1 MQGFIYSWDTE
12 RRSGKCGP
20 VSGENDDKPTNLGFA
35 GHAMSQPPLSTL
47 LLRGGHRWVC
57 AAADAPAVLAY
68 LSSPR
73 PDPHQMF
80 SLRGPDGQTLTVPA
94 REIVGVI
101 GGDDVAISPLPPTP
115 PQHVLRKKSGLPG
128 SPYILLDDFLA
139 PKDLAWV
146 LAFALSQEPGYA
158 AAKVTDTAQ
167 DYRRASV
174 LHDLKPIADLFIPRV
189 QAMASEAF
197 ALLDLQPISIKTIE
211 CQLTAHGDGDFF
223 KRHNDNGSKE
233 TAGRYMSYVY
243 YFNRLPQAFSGGMLR
258 MYDTVVENG
267 FYTAG
272 KTFQDIKPRCNMLIM
287 FPSHCPHEVTPVA
300 LPSGQFAD
308 RRFTVNGWVVRDV

>member
-1 MQGFIYSWDTE
+1 
-12 RRSGKCGP
+12 
-20 VSGENDDKPTNLGFA
+20 
-35 GHAMSQPPLSTL
+35 MSQPPMSTL
-47 LLRGGHRWVC
+47 LLRGGHRWLC
-57 AAADAPAVLAY
+57 ASADAPAVLAH
-68 LSSPR
+68 LGNPGH
-73 PDPHQMF
+73 DPHRMF
-80 SLRGPDGQTLTVPA
+80 KLRGPDDQTLTIPA
-94 REIVGVI
+94 REVVGVI
-101 GGDDVAISPLPPTP
+101 ANDTSGDGVSASPLFTP
-115 PQHVLRKKSGLPG
+115 ATPQYALRKKSGLPG
-128 SPYILLDDFLA
+128 SPYLLVDDFLT

-146 LAFALSQEPGYA
+146 LAYALSQEPGYA

-174 LHDLKPIADLFIPRV
+174 LHDLKPITDLFLPRV
-189 QAMASEAF
+189 RAMAPEAF
-197 ALLDLQPISIKTIE
+197 GLLDLPPVAIKTIE

-243 YFNRLPQAFSGGMLR
+243 YFNRTPPGFTGGLLR

-267 FYTAG
+267 FYVAG

-300 LPSGQFAD
+300 CPSGQFAD
-308 RRFTVNGWVVRDV
+308 RRFTVNGWIVRDV